1 MNDQAPQQSTPESA
15 PARKRGWLRRRR
27 FWVWAVLLV
36 LLCVTV
42 LSGVFAWRT
51 LQRMDARIQEVFDGQ
66 KWSIAARVYARPLEL
81 YVGQDLSQEDLVY
94 ELGLLGYRRSE
105 RFGPGHYDV
114 LGDSFTLH
122 TRGFRFPDGREPTIR
137 LTLRWQGS
145 TIVDMRDADGAEV
158 PIARLEPVLV
168 GRISP
173 AQSEDRLLVTEN
185 ELPEGLKQALLSVE
199 DPAFYDHLGISPRG
213 ILRAIWVN
221 IREGRFAQGGSTLTQ
236 QLVKNLFLTQE
247 RSIKRKL
254 TEWPMAMLLDHRYE
268 KDEILLAYINEVFF
282 AQDRSRAVHGFG
294 LASLYYFS
302 RPLRELRTHE
312 YALLVGILKG
322 PSYYNPLKHPER
334 AKKRRDL
341 VLKLMLKHGVL
352 DDAKFAAA
360 SAQPL
365 GLARGG
371 AVRQQPAYLD
381 LVRRQLEA
389 EYEVK
394 DLQRNGLA
402 IHTNFDPL
410 VQRELE
416 AAVSTAYPRIQ
427 NQQTMDTE
435 RLHQLETAAVVS
447 SVDTGEVVAMIGGRE
462 PRYAGFNRALD
473 ARRPIGS
480 LIKPAVYLTAL
491 EQPER
496 YHLATPLQDEP
507 LSVEQPDGSLWEPKN
522 FSGESLGQVS
532 LLRSLSKSLNQ
543 ATVNLGLELGVDE
556 VLKTVSRLGHEEEI
570 QPLPS
575 ALLGAIELA
584 PVDVLGLYQTIA
596 GNGFR
601 VPRRVIRSIQA
612 QDGELLK
619 NYPLRLER
627 RFGAGAM
634 HQLQFALQTVMRSGT
649 GRRAYW
655 YNSPEA
661 AFAGKTGTTN
671 DQRDSWF
678 AGYTGS
684 DVAVVWV
691 GSDDNAPLP
700 LTGATGA
707 MPVWRDLF
715 KALPSESI
723 NRVQPPEVEFIWVDA
738 ATGLRSDKHCQGAL
752 LLPFVQGTQPY
763 QRAACEKIK
772 RKESWWRRLWDE
784 NA

>member
-1 MNDQAPQQSTPESA
+1 MATGW
-15 PARKRGWLRRRR
+15 RGRLRRRR
-27 FWVWAVLLV
+27 FWLWAVLLI
-36 LLCVTV
+36 LLLAMLVT
-42 LSGVFAWRT
+42 GFFAWRT
-51 LQRMDARIQEVFDGQ
+51 VQRMDARIQEVFEGQ

-81 YVGQDLSQEDLVY
+81 YVGQDLSQDDLLY

-114 LGDSFTLH
+114 LGESITVH
-122 TRGFRFPDGREPTIR
+122 TRGFRFPDGREPTTR
-137 LTLRWQGS
+137 LSLRWQGD
-145 TIVDMRDADGAEV
+145 TITDMRDADGSDVA
-158 PIARLEPVLV
+158 IARLEPVLV

-173 AQSEDRLLVTEN
+173 AQSEDRLLVTEH

-199 DPAFYDHLGISPRG
+199 DPRFYDHHGISPRG

-221 IREGRFAQGGSTLTQ
+221 IREGRYAQGGSTLTQ

-247 RSIKRKL
+247 RTIKRKL
-254 TEWPMAMLLDHRYE
+254 IEWQMALLLDYRYG

-294 LASLYYFS
+294 LASMYYFS

-322 PSYYNPLKHPER
+322 PSYYNPLRHPER
-334 AKKRRDL
+334 AKGRRSI
-341 VLKLMLKHGVL
+341 VLKLMHKHEVL
-352 DDAKFAAA
+352 SDAQLAAA
-360 SAQPL
+360 MAQPL
-365 GLARGG
+365 GLAQGG

-410 VQRELE
+410 VQRQLE
-416 AAVSTAYPRIQ
+416 AAVATAYPRIQ
-427 NQQTMDTE
+427 NQQTMDSE
-435 RLHQLETAAVVS
+435 RLHELETAAVVS
-447 SVDTGEVVAMIGGRE
+447 SVDTGEVLAMIGGRE

-473 ARRPIGS
+473 ARRHIGS

-491 EQPER
+491 EQPES
-496 YHLATPLQDEP
+496 YHLATPLRDEP
-507 LSVEQPDGSLWEPKN
+507 ISIEQPDGSFWQPQN
-522 FSGESLGQVS
+522 FNGESNGQVS
-532 LLRSLSKSLNQ
+532 LLRGLSKSLNQ
-543 ATVNLGLELGVDE
+543 ATVNLGMDLGVE
-556 VLKTVSRLGHEEEI
+556 QVLDTVRRLGHEEEI
-570 QPLPS
+570 APLPS
-575 ALLGAIELA
+575 VLLGAIDLA
-584 PVDVLGLYQTIA
+584 PVDVLGLFQTIA

-619 NYPLRLER
+619 RYPLRLER
-627 RFGAGAM
+627 RFAADAV

-655 YNSPEA
+655 YNPPEA
-661 AFAGKTGTTN
+661 AFAGKTGTSN

-678 AGYTGS
+678 AGYGGQYL
-684 DVAVVWV
+684 AVVWM
-691 GSDDNAPLP
+691 GRDDNGPTP
-700 LTGATGA
+700 VTGSSGALEVWSAFMAGIGEKGLESRTPDGIVYRATNLQSGKLVPERCSGA
-707 MPVWRDLF
+707 V
-715 KALPSESI
+715 ALPYQKASLAIIEEL
-723 NRVQPPEVEFIWVDA
+723 RIWC
-738 ATGLRSDKHCQGAL
+738 R
-752 LLPFVQGTQPY
+752 
-763 QRAACEKIK
+763 
-772 RKESWWRRLWDE
+772 
-784 NA
+784 